1 MLDDTISVCRLLYF
15 SKHFDIA
22 FFETMGELTLPIVP
36 LKPDL
41 EYGQNLCVLARDNK
55 TDLICTTVRVKY
67 VDPYEYQ
74 HNHYLFID
82 GSIPKVM
89 IYLYSEYLGV
99 LIYNLNPI
107 LFAVWYWRCIGRF

>member
-1 MLDDTISVCRLLYF
+1 
-15 SKHFDIA
+15 
-22 FFETMGELTLPIVP
+22 MGELTLPIVP